1 MIDGYQKFRVPDH
14 SGKNHIIAEVNW
26 DENDP
31 EVSKCRVV
39 KFNFPDGSKSI
50 VKRDDLNQILFAIGD
65 KEAQMNLI
73 PQELQAVHWR
83 KTILGV
89 KAHKDI
95 KKGEMVNFPIEI
107 SFPCTNVAKQIIG
120 AKTFSKEVKREQA
133 KEKFTK

>member
-1 MIDGYQKFRVPDH
+1 MIEGHQRFRIPDH
-14 SGKNHIIAEVNW
+14 SGNNHIIAEINW
-26 DENDP
+26 DESDP
-31 EVSKCRVV
+31 EVAKCRLI
-39 KFNFPDGSKSI
+39 KFKLPDGTRSI

-65 KEAQMNLI
+65 KESQMSLI

-89 KAHKDI
+89 KATKDI

-107 SFPCTNVAKQIIG
+107 SFPCTNVAKKIIG
-120 AKTFSKEVKREQA
+120 AKNFSKEVKREQA